1 MSHKLDAYINKS
13 KLIAILGIVCLLYI
27 LNLGLGRYEI
37 IRDNIPFIGNIDEV
51 FATIILLACLRYF
64 GYDFYTILKLKK

>member
-1 MSHKLDAYINKS
+1 MADKLESYMNKG

-37 IRDNIPFIGNIDEV
+37 IQDNIPFIGNVDEV
-51 FATIILLACLRYF
+51 FATILLLACLRYF
-64 GYDFYTILKLKK
+64 

>member
-13 KLIAILGIVCLLYI
+13 KLVAILGIVCLLYI

-51 FATIILLACLRYF
+51 FTTIILLACLHYF
-64 GYDFYTILKLKK
+64 RYDFYTILKFKK